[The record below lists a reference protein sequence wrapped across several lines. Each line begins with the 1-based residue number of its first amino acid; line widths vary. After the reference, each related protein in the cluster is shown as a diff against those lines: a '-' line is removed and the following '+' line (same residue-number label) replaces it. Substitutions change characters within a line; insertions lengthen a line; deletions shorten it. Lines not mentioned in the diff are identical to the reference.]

1 VDIILGANQMSCLWI
16 EGKGEAMEARVSRGQ
31 VRPGKMDEFVTMTK
45 ETVRQVYRKQK
56 GCRGFLLLTDR
67 SQNRAVAISL
77 WETVQDRMAH
87 EASDPYKNRMAEVAP
102 LGDGRPTVEYLDA
115 AIVET
120 F

>member
-1 VDIILGANQMSCLWI
+1 MRGRAED
-16 EGKGEAMEARVSRGQ
+16 MEARVSSGQ
-31 VRPGKMDEFVTMTK
+31 IRHGKMDEFVTMTK

-56 GCRGFLLLTDR
+56 GFRGFMLLTDR

-77 WETVQDRMAH
+77 WETAQDRMTH
-87 EASDPYKNRMAEVAP
+87 EASDLYQNRVAEVAP

-120 F
+120 L

>member
-1 VDIILGANQMSCLWI
+1 VSCLWI

-31 VRPGKMDEFVTMTK
+31 VRAGKLDEFVSMTQ
-45 ETVRQVYRKQK
+45 ETVRRVYRKQP
-56 GCRGFLLLTDR
+56 GFRGFMLLTDR

-87 EASDPYKNRMAEVAP
+87 EASDLYQNRMAEVAP
-102 LGDGRPTVEYLDA
+102 LGDRRPAVKYLDA
-115 AIVET
+115 SIVET